1 MALNINLIALIRD
14 RVPDRRGRVLT
25 LGKQRVTFDAE
36 RFRAVLDVEPPA
48 ELDQA
53 AVFRA
58 LGYDSVESLDFS
70 DYEGADHIFD
80 LNQPAAPEHLLG
92 AYDLVL
98 TGGTLEHVFH
108 VSTALRHAASF
119 VRPGGRLLHLG
130 PANGWINHGF
140 YQLCP
145 GLLLDWLA
153 ANDWAL
159 ELSALADV
167 IDRRRGRWR
176 VSPGLHRV
184 RASGARQLHVCA
196 ARRET
201 SSRLDAVP
209 TQRRYSEAQ
218 PAAQVQAFD
227 SFDLVEGA
235 IVQR

>member
-1 MALNINLIALIRD
+1 MALNINLITLIRD

-25 LGKQRVTFDAE
+25 FGEQRVTFGAE
-36 RFRAVLDVEPPA
+36 RFRAVLGVEPPA
-48 ELDQA
+48 EIDQA

-58 LGYDSVESLDFS
+58 LGYDSIESLDFS

-80 LNQPAAPEHLLG
+80 LNQPSAPQHLLG

-108 VSTALRHAASF
+108 VATALLHAASF

-145 GLLLDWLA
+145 GLLLDWLS
-153 ANDWAL
+153 ANGWTI

-167 IDRRRGRWR
+167 IDRKRGHWR
-176 VSPGLHRV
+176 VVPGLHRV
-184 RASGARQLHVCA
+184 KPIGIRQLHICSA
-196 ARRET
+196 Q
-201 SSRLDAVP
+201 RLIASTLDVVP
-209 TQRRYSEAQ
+209 TQQRYTENRSEITEK
-218 PAAQVQAFD
+218 FE
-227 SFDLVEGA
+227 SFDLVQGHP
-235 IVQR
+235 Q